1 MKILLSNDDGIHARG
16 IVALAEALLAYG
28 EVTVVAPNRERS
40 ACSHSLTLEHPL
52 RTGHVDFPVPV
63 FRALSVNGTPADC
76 VKLGLSKL
84 LESPPDLVVSGINK
98 GANLTVDVFYSG
110 TVAAA
115 FEGVFSGIPAVA
127 FSLDSFA
134 PDADYGPARSW
145 VRRVL
150 DRILTEGPARGFV
163 YNVNIP
169 DLPETEIKGLKF
181 TRLGKVR
188 YRDSYELRHDPV
200 GRPYYW
206 LSGEPVILDQD
217 PDADIVAVR
226 DGFVSVTPLAG
237 ERTDLVTLRHWQ
249 ARQDF
254 P

>member
-16 IVALAEALLAYG
+16 IVALAEALLPYG
-28 EVTVVAPNRERS
+28 EVTVIAPNRERS

-52 RTGHVDFPVPV
+52 RTGPVDFPVPV
-63 FRALSVNGTPADC
+63 SRALAVNGTPADC

-84 LESPPDLVVSGINK
+84 LESPPDFVISGINK

-115 FEGVFSGIPAVA
+115 FEGVFSGIPAIA

-134 PDADYGPARSW
+134 PDADYRPAQTW

-150 DRILTEGPARGFV
+150 DRILAEGPARGFV

-169 DLPETEIKGLKF
+169 ALPESDIKGVKV

-217 PDADIVAVR
+217 PDADINAVR
-226 DGFVSVTPLAG
+226 AGYVSVTPLAG
-237 ERTDLVTLRHWQ
+237 ERTDVAVLRKWQ
-249 ARQDF
+249 TGRDRS
-254 P
+254 